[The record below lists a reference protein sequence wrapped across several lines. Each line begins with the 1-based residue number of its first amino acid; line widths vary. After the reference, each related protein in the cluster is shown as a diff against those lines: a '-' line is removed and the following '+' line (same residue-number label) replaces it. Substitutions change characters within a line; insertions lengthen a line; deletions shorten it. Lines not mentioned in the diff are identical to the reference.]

1 MPDDSAIGRFGS
13 GREVKRIEDA
23 ALLAGAGRFADDVST
38 SAQAYLVFLRSPH
51 AHARIVSID
60 ATAALAM
67 PGVVAVLTATI
78 SSRPG

>member
-38 SAQAYLVFLRSPH
+38 SAQTYLVFLR
-51 AHARIVSID
+51 
-60 ATAALAM
+60 
-67 PGVVAVLTATI
+67 
-78 SSRPG
+78 